1 MLPIIRKLIFKSW
14 KNSSNICASFIPQQ
28 DHLLMRLNLTLS
40 QQSGHKADLVQH
52 CPAICWS
59 ERPSPVILLFF
70 TLNFIL
76 YPRLLSK
83 SKHQQNC

>member
-1 MLPIIRKLIFKSW
+1 MLPIIRKLIFKNW

-40 QQSGHKADLVQH
+40 QQSGHRADLAQH

-59 ERPSPVILLFF
+59 ERPSPNCDFAVLHPEF
-70 TLNFIL
+70 
-76 YPRLLSK
+76 YSLSPASFK
-83 SKHQQNC
+83 I